1 MDNQI
6 MNIDNIDKPIRQYCL
21 ALDFDLTITD
31 VHTGGNIKN
40 SAFYWNSKE
49 NLNSIIYQLEKFK
62 NLNFGIY
69 IVTRNIQ
76 SNVIN
81 YIKLYGFSHLVDR
94 VYGAKNQEHMNE
106 GTGLWSAQK
115 LSYLNEISR
124 LESINKSNIY
134 FFDDTKVNI
143 NVAKSNGY
151 NNSHLIEF
159 DYKKN
164 ILPSNVLTDK
174 LSSLYNKIQN
184 N

>member
-1 MDNQI
+1 MDNQVS
-6 MNIDNIDKPIRQYCL
+6 DIDKPIRQYCL

-31 VHTGGNIKN
+31 VHTGGDIKN
-40 SAFYWNSKE
+40 NIFYWNSRE

-69 IVTRNIQ
+69 IVTRNIE

-81 YIKLYGFSHLVDR
+81 YIKLYGFGHLIDK

-106 GTGLWSAQK
+106 GTGVWSCLK

-124 LESINKSNIY
+124 LESIGKSNIY
-134 FFDDTKVNI
+134 FFDDTKVNF

-151 NNSHLIEF
+151 INSHLIEF
-159 DYKKN
+159 DYEKN
-164 ILPSNVLTDK
+164 ILPSSVLTGK
-174 LSSLYNKIQN
+174 LSSFYNRFEKKN
-184 N
+184 